1 VATKIETTTMAPAET
16 SPVQTQK
23 LHPLPL
29 RVMHWTNAVVIVI
42 MIGSGWRIYNDEPL
56 FGWLFFSETFSLG
69 GDPIKSLQLHGNAG
83 YAGAEQWHFF
93 GMWILVLNG
102 LAYLSYCTL
111 TGRFKRM
118 LWPIRPRE
126 ILVTLRNAL
135 HFHLSH
141 DDLTVYNAVQKLL
154 YAGIIIV
161 VFIEVLAGLAIW
173 KPVQFSNLAILF
185 YSFQGARYVHFFG
198 MVAIVLFLII
208 HIALALLV
216 PKSLMAMFTGGPQI
230 KQATASAEAPARLVA
245 QTGE

>member
-1 VATKIETTTMAPAET
+1 VTTKIETAMAPAGT

-29 RVMHWTNAVVIVI
+29 RIMHWTNAVVIVI

-102 LAYLSYCTL
+102 LAYLTYCTL

-126 ILVTLRNAL
+126 IVATLRDAL

-141 DDLTVYNAVQKLL
+141 DDLTIYNAVQKLL
-154 YAGIIIV
+154 YAGVIIV
-161 VFIEVLAGLAIW
+161 VIIEVLAGLAIW
-173 KPVQFSNLAILF
+173 KPVQFSNLATLF

-198 MVAIVLFLII
+198 MFAIALFLMI
-208 HIALALLV
+208 HVALALLV
-216 PKSLMAMFTGGPQI
+216 PRSLIAMFTGGPQV
-230 KQATASAEAPARLVA
+230 KKPTASVTVPARLVA